1 MLLSVA
7 RKINKKASKS
17 KIKNEAISIF
27 PAISF
32 KYGITVHS
40 ELIHKLF
47 VKVGGAA
54 AEHAADIVEI
64 DSGILVDLVF
74 IHELFKTLEQFQ

>member
-1 MLLSVA
+1 MLSVA

-32 KYGITVHS
+32 KYGIAVHS

-47 VKVGGAA
+47 VEIGGAA

-64 DSGILVDLVF
+64 DFRILVNLVF
-74 IHELFKTLEQFQ
+74 IHELFIALELFP